1 MRRRAFIA
9 LVGHSLL
16 APFGAK
22 AQAART
28 SRKIGYLHPRTIAP
42 DPPTVK
48 VLRTTWEKLGYAEPE
63 TVVLRSAADNPE
75 RLPKLAGELTEL
87 GAGVII
93 AVGPAAVKAAS
104 ERGVPVVGIDLETDP
119 IGSGLAASFGR
130 PGGNVTGLFV
140 DQPSVAGKMIDLLKE
155 AAPTLERVA
164 IISTPNTTLH
174 QVEAALGAARARD
187 LKGVV
192 VEKRS
197 AVSYE
202 EAFSGLG
209 ADGHTGVVQLGS
221 PGFILDSRSFA
232 IAAEESRLPSIAFL
246 KVYVGDG
253 VLMSYGPNTDVYFSR
268 AVVLA
273 DRILRG
279 EKPAELPIEQPAQF
293 ELVINL
299 RTAKAL
305 GLTIPPTLL
314 ARADEVIE

>member
-1 MRRRAFIA
+1 
-9 LVGHSLL
+9 
-16 APFGAK
+16 
-22 AQAART
+22 
-28 SRKIGYLHPRTIAP
+28 
-42 DPPTVK
+42 
-48 VLRTTWEKLGYAEPE
+48 
-63 TVVLRSAADNPE
+63 
-75 RLPKLAGELTEL
+75 
-87 GAGVII
+87 
-93 AVGPAAVKAAS
+93 VKAAS
-104 ERGVPVVGIDLETDP
+104 ELGVPVVGIDLETDP

-174 QVEAALGAARARD
+174 QVEAALGAARARG
-187 LKGVV
+187 LKGIVA
-192 VEKRS
+192 EKRS

-202 EAFSGLG
+202 EVFSGLG